1 MLPHGEGEENCL
13 KNNRLRSTNSDKGT
27 VIITL
32 KNLLVID

>member
-1 MLPHGEGEENCL
+1 MLLHGEGEENWL
-13 KNNRLRSTNSDKGT
+13 ENNRIRGINSNKGT